1 MPYMAEINPR
11 GQVPV
16 LEDEDEDEVIKI
28 DWSQMSAEALRKHRD
43 AWRGIFTP

>member
-16 LEDEDEDEVIKI
+16 LEDEDEVIKI

-43 AWRGIFTP
+43 ARRGIFTP